1 MKKPRTLSV
10 SGFCV
15 NHKAHKSLRK
25 MNCSPEATLFGLR
38 ACSFLNKPGKKP
50 GAKPGRNIGTKTAQD
65 ATQKTAQKII
75 ALKAPG

>member
-1 MKKPRTLSV
+1 LTQLLVTKEVALP
-10 SGFCV
+10 
-15 NHKAHKSLRK
+15 N
-25 MNCSPEATLFGLR
+25 SPDATLFGLR
-38 ACSFLNKPGKKP
+38 AYSFLNKPGKKP